1 MTRMNIDPS
10 LDSIVQFI
18 NIKHYNQQFDQQQMI
33 TFTDANKY
41 KNKVRLIIKLLSKVL
56 TFMK

>member
-1 MTRMNIDPS
+1 MNIDPS